1 MNFILLNRDPIK
13 DYFYVSFR
21 GANTKC
27 FSMDINYNRY
37 KMIKRIQI
45 LIRNDDLIR
54 NIETNDGK
62 GEIVELQ
69 KTGRFQLFMHYPRQ
83 LLRTAAIHDEAI
95 VGSNSS
101 LTGTKFTLKQMEV

>member
-1 MNFILLNRDPIK
+1 
-13 DYFYVSFR
+13 
-21 GANTKC
+21 
-27 FSMDINYNRY
+27 MDINYNRY

-69 KTGRFQLFMHYPRQ
+69 KTGRFQLFMHYPTQ

>member
-1 MNFILLNRDPIK
+1 
-13 DYFYVSFR
+13 
-21 GANTKC
+21 
-27 FSMDINYNRY
+27 MDINYNRY

-45 LIRNDDLIR
+45 LIRNNDLIQ
-54 NIETNDGK
+54 NIETNDG
-62 GEIVELQ
+62 ESESDDLQ